1 MNLPEIKNS
10 ELVVF
15 KPKGGQTEFQVILDG
30 EHDTVWATEQQIMEL
45 FGKARRTIGEHIKNI
60 YEEGELDKEST
71 WREFRQ
77 VQKEGERKV
86 SRKVSIY
93 NLDVIISV
101 GYRVKSQVGI
111 EFRKWATR
119 RLKEYLLRGY
129 TINKELLKKEQ
140 NRVSALHKELS
151 VLNEELYETQKVLTD
166 GFLSIISHYSK
177 SFELLEKYDKDNLS
191 SENLNKDVIYVIN
204 YEDVKKAIQSFKT
217 ELIEKGEASELFGNE
232 RDESFKGILG
242 SVSQTVFGELAY
254 PTIEEQATQLLY
266 SIIKGH
272 PFSDGNKR
280 IGSFI
285 FVWFLEQ
292 NKHHLNNKGERKI
305 NDNTL
310 VTIALTVAQSLPEQ
324 RETIQKLIMNL
335 IKTKPNRVDGRR
347 P

>member
-1 MNLPEIKNS
+1 MNQAEIKNS
-10 ELVVF
+10 EVVVF
-15 KPKGGQTEFQVILDG
+15 KPKDGQTEFQVVLDG

-60 YEEGELDKEST
+60 YKEGELDKEST

-77 VQKEGERKV
+77 VQKEGEREV

-101 GYRVKSQVGI
+101 GYRVKSQVGT
-111 EFRKWATR
+111 EFRKWATQ

-129 TINKELLKKEQ
+129 SVNKELLKKEQ
-140 NRVSALHKELS
+140 SRVSDLQKEIS
-151 VLNEELYETQKVLTD
+151 SLNEELFETQKVFTD

-177 SFELLEKYDKDNLS
+177 SFELLEKYDKDSLS
-191 SENLNKDVIYVIN
+191 SENLNKDVIYIIN
-204 YEDVKKAIQSFKT
+204 YDDVKKAIQRFKSD
-217 ELIEKGEASELFGNE
+217 LVEKGEASELFGNE
-232 RDESFKGILG
+232 RDDSFKGILG

-280 IGSFI
+280 IGSLI

-292 NKHHLNNKGERKI
+292 NKHHLNDKGERKI

-310 VTIALTVAQSLPEQ
+310 VTTALTVAQSLPEQ

-335 IKTKPNRVDGRR
+335 IKN
-347 P
+347 